1 MSDLNRANIENS
13 GLTKI
18 VIIMPAAKAR
28 EVLMTINKN
37 LIRHGIWLLDLQVTA
52 ELAPFSRFSMV

>member
-28 EVLMTINKN
+28 EVLMTIDKN

-52 ELAPFSRFSMV
+52 ELAPF